1 MSNEIFI
8 ILSSNQISV
17 DVFDKEKEK
26 SIHNKIYK
34 IENNLSDNIKL
45 EDNLNGVLKEQI
57 INIEKKINY
66 TVNKINLILCD
77 PNNLKIEI
85 STKKSYDLKQ
95 IQKDQIQYL
104 IQDLK
109 QQILTSNKDLK
120 ILHII
125 IENYIIDGNK
135 IYEIPLQMNC
145 KNLIIEAKF
154 ICVKKNLADF
164 FYRIFKNYQIK
175 LNSVICGNYALSLNE
190 IDKSNP
196 LEGGLKVLNGENLKE
211 VYILPKKP
219 AKLGFFEKMFHL
231 FS

>member
-1 MSNEIFI
+1 MRNEIFI
-8 ILSSNQISV
+8 ILSENQISLS
-17 DVFDKEKEK
+17 VFDKEKKK
-26 SIHNKIYK
+26 SVYNKIYELK
-34 IENNLSDNIKL
+34 NNLSDNIQL
-45 EDNLNGVLKEQI
+45 ESNLNRVLKEQI
-57 INIEKKINY
+57 IIIEKKINY
-66 TVNKINLILCD
+66 TLNNINLILCD
-77 PNNLKIEI
+77 PNNLTINI
-85 STKKSYDLKQ
+85 STKKNYDLTQ

-135 IYEIPLQMNC
+135 IHEIPLKMNC
-145 KNLIIEAKF
+145 KNLIIEARF

-190 IDKSNP
+190 IDKSNL
-196 LEGGLKVLNGENLKE
+196 LEGGLKVVNGENMKE
-211 VYILPKKP
+211 VYILPKKQ

>member
-1 MSNEIFI
+1 MRNEIFI
-8 ILSSNQISV
+8 ILSENQISIS
-17 DVFDKEKEK
+17 VFDKKKKK
-26 SIHNKIYK
+26 SVHNKIYELK
-34 IENNLSDNIKL
+34 NNLSDNIQL
-45 EDNLNGVLKEQI
+45 ENNLNRVLKEQI
-57 INIEKKINY
+57 IIIEKKINY
-66 TVNKINLILCD
+66 TVNNINLILCD
-77 PNNLKIEI
+77 TNNLKIKI
-85 STKKSYDLKQ
+85 STKKSYDLSQ

-154 ICVKKNLADF
+154 ICVKKNLVDF

-175 LNSVICGNYALSLNE
+175 LDSVICGNYALSLNE
-190 IDKSNP
+190 IDKKNP
-196 LEGGLKVLNGENLKE
+196 IEGCLKVVNGENMKE
-211 VYILPKKP
+211 VYILPKKST
-219 AKLGFFEKMFHL
+219 KLGFFEKMFHL

>member
-1 MSNEIFI
+1 M
-8 ILSSNQISV
+8 
-17 DVFDKEKEK
+17 
-26 SIHNKIYK
+26 
-34 IENNLSDNIKL
+34 
-45 EDNLNGVLKEQI
+45 
-57 INIEKKINY
+57 
-66 TVNKINLILCD
+66 CD
-77 PNNLKIEI
+77 PNNLKIDI
-85 STKKSYDLKQ
+85 SIKKSYDLKQ

-135 IYEIPLQMNC
+135 IHEIPLQINC

-196 LEGGLKVLNGENLKE
+196 LEGGLKVLKGENMKE
-211 VYILPKKP
+211 VYILPKKT
-219 AKLGFFEKMFHL
+219 AKFGFFEKMFRL

>member
-1 MSNEIFI
+1 MNNEIFI
-8 ILSSNQISV
+8 TLSENQISV
-17 DVFDKEKEK
+17 SVFDKEKKK
-26 SIHNKIYK
+26 SVHNKMYELKNNLSNNIQL
-34 IENNLSDNIKL
+34 ENNLNR
-45 EDNLNGVLKEQI
+45 VLKEQI
-57 INIEKKINY
+57 LNIEKKINY
-66 TVNKINLILCD
+66 TVNNINLILCD
-77 PNNLKIEI
+77 PNNLKIQI
-85 STKKSYDLKQ
+85 STKKNYDLTK

-109 QQILTSNKDLK
+109 QQILTNNKDLK

-135 IYEIPLQMNC
+135 IHEIPLQMKC
-145 KNLIIEAKF
+145 KNLIIEANF
-154 ICVKKNLADF
+154 ICVKKNLLNI

-190 IDKSNP
+190 FDKSNP
-196 LEGGLKVLNGENLKE
+196 IEGALKVVNSENMKE
-211 VYILPKKP
+211 AFILPKKP

>member
-1 MSNEIFI
+1 MRNEIFI
-8 ILSSNQISV
+8 ILSENQISIS
-17 DVFDKEKEK
+17 VFDKKKKK
-26 SIHNKIYK
+26 SVHNKIYELK
-34 IENNLSDNIKL
+34 NNLSDNIQL
-45 EDNLNGVLKEQI
+45 ENNLNRVLKEQI
-57 INIEKKINY
+57 IIIEKKINY
-66 TVNKINLILCD
+66 TLNNINLILCD
-77 PNNLKIEI
+77 PNNLTINI
-85 STKKSYDLKQ
+85 STKKNYDLTQ

-135 IYEIPLQMNC
+135 IHEIPLQINC

-190 IDKSNP
+190 IDKSNL
-196 LEGGLKVLNGENLKE
+196 LEGGLKVVNGENMKE

>member
-1 MSNEIFI
+1 MRNEIFI
-8 ILSSNQISV
+8 ILSENQISIS
-17 DVFDKEKEK
+17 VFDKKKKK
-26 SIHNKIYK
+26 SVHNKIYELK
-34 IENNLSDNIKL
+34 NNLSDNIQL
-45 EDNLNGVLKEQI
+45 ENNLNRVLKEQI
-57 INIEKKINY
+57 IIIEKKINY
-66 TVNKINLILCD
+66 TLNNINLILCD
-77 PNNLKIEI
+77 PNNLTINI
-85 STKKSYDLKQ
+85 STKKNYDLTQ

-135 IYEIPLQMNC
+135 IHEIPLQMNC

-175 LNSVICGNYALSLNE
+175 LDSVICGNYALSLNE

-196 LEGGLKVLNGENLKE
+196 LEGGLKVVNGENMKE

>member
-1 MSNEIFI
+1 MRNEIFI
-8 ILSSNQISV
+8 ILSENQISLS
-17 DVFDKEKEK
+17 VFDKEKKK
-26 SIHNKIYK
+26 SVYNKIYELK
-34 IENNLSDNIKL
+34 NNLSDNIQL
-45 EDNLNGVLKEQI
+45 ESNLNRILKEQI
-57 INIEKKINY
+57 IIIEKKINY
-66 TVNKINLILCD
+66 TLNNINLILCD
-77 PNNLKIEI
+77 PNNLTINI
-85 STKKSYDLKQ
+85 STKKNYDLTQ

-135 IYEIPLQMNC
+135 IHEIPLQINC

-196 LEGGLKVLNGENLKE
+196 LEGGLKVVNGENMKE
-211 VYILPKKP
+211 VYILPKKS

>member
-1 MSNEIFI
+1 M
-8 ILSSNQISV
+8 
-17 DVFDKEKEK
+17 
-26 SIHNKIYK
+26 
-34 IENNLSDNIKL
+34 
-45 EDNLNGVLKEQI
+45 
-57 INIEKKINY
+57 
-66 TVNKINLILCD
+66 CD

-135 IYEIPLQMNC
+135 IHEIPLQINC
-145 KNLIIEAKF
+145 KNLIIEARF

-175 LNSVICGNYALSLNE
+175 LNSIICGNYALSLNE
-190 IDKSNP
+190 NDKSNP
-196 LEGGLKVLNGENLKE
+196 LEGGLKVVNGENMKE

>member
-1 MSNEIFI
+1 M
-8 ILSSNQISV
+8 
-17 DVFDKEKEK
+17 
-26 SIHNKIYK
+26 
-34 IENNLSDNIKL
+34 
-45 EDNLNGVLKEQI
+45 
-57 INIEKKINY
+57 
-66 TVNKINLILCD
+66 CD

-135 IYEIPLQMNC
+135 IHEIPLQINC

-190 IDKSNP
+190 IDKSNL
-196 LEGGLKVLNGENLKE
+196 LEGGLKVVNGENMKE
-211 VYILPKKP
+211 VHILPKKQ

>member
-1 MSNEIFI
+1 M
-8 ILSSNQISV
+8 
-17 DVFDKEKEK
+17 
-26 SIHNKIYK
+26 
-34 IENNLSDNIKL
+34 
-45 EDNLNGVLKEQI
+45 
-57 INIEKKINY
+57 
-66 TVNKINLILCD
+66 CD

-120 ILHII
+120 ILHIF

-135 IYEIPLQMNC
+135 IHEIPLQINC

-175 LNSVICGNYALSLNE
+175 LNSVICGNYALSFNE

-196 LEGGLKVLNGENLKE
+196 LEGGLKVLNGENMKE
-211 VYILPKKP
+211 VYILPKKS

>member
-1 MSNEIFI
+1 MRNEIFI
-8 ILSSNQISV
+8 ILSENQISV
-17 DVFDKEKEK
+17 SVFDKEKKK
-26 SIHNKIYK
+26 SVHNKIYELK
-34 IENNLSDNIKL
+34 NNLSDNIQL
-45 EDNLNGVLKEQI
+45 ESNLNRVLKEQI
-57 INIEKKINY
+57 IIIEKKINY
-66 TVNKINLILCD
+66 TLNNINLILCD
-77 PNNLKIEI
+77 PNNLTINI
-85 STKKSYDLKQ
+85 STKKNYDLTQ

-135 IYEIPLQMNC
+135 IYEIPLKMNC

-196 LEGGLKVLNGENLKE
+196 LEGGLKVVNGENMKE
-211 VYILPKKP
+211 VYILPKKS
-219 AKLGFFEKMFHL
+219 AKLGFFEKMFHI

>member
-1 MSNEIFI
+1 MRNEIFI
-8 ILSSNQISV
+8 ILSENQISV
-17 DVFDKEKEK
+17 SVFDKEKKK
-26 SIHNKIYK
+26 SVHNKIYELK
-34 IENNLSDNIKL
+34 NNLSDNIQL
-45 EDNLNGVLKEQI
+45 ENNLNRVLKEQI
-57 INIEKKINY
+57 IIIEKKINY
-66 TVNKINLILCD
+66 TLNNINLILCD
-77 PNNLKIEI
+77 PNNLKIKI
-85 STKKSYDLKQ
+85 STKKNYDLTQ
-95 IQKDQIQYL
+95 IQMDQIQYL

-135 IYEIPLQMNC
+135 IYEIPLKMNC

-164 FYRIFKNYQIK
+164 FYRIFKNYQVK
-175 LNSVICGNYALSLNE
+175 LDSVICGNYALSLNE

-196 LEGGLKVLNGENLKE
+196 LEGGLKVLNGENMKE

>member
-1 MSNEIFI
+1 MRNEIFI
-8 ILSSNQISV
+8 ILSENQISV
-17 DVFDKEKEK
+17 SVFDKVKKK
-26 SIHNKIYK
+26 SVHNKIYELK
-34 IENNLSDNIKL
+34 NNLSDNIQL
-45 EDNLNGVLKEQI
+45 ESNLNRVLKEQI
-57 INIEKKINY
+57 IIIEKKINY
-66 TVNKINLILCD
+66 TLNNINLILCD
-77 PNNLKIEI
+77 PNNLTINI
-85 STKKSYDLKQ
+85 STKKNYDLTQ

-135 IYEIPLQMNC
+135 IYEIPLKMNC

-164 FYRIFKNYQIK
+164 FYRIFKNYQVK
-175 LNSVICGNYALSLNE
+175 LDSVICGNYALSLNE

-196 LEGGLKVLNGENLKE
+196 LEGGLKVVNGENMKE